1 MKMEE
6 IDKNLLVETGITEPD
21 IVWLN
26 VRQAPFVICGI
37 IYDETYGCYTR
48 MSQKVAK
55 QVSEKVGCLNF
66 QTAGGRV
73 RFCTDSPFI
82 GIHAVMEN
90 NKPMSHVTFLA
101 QSGFDLY
108 RKKADDCSEKFCHS
122 FIPPIN
128 MCSGYSSAF
137 YTDGVSAEYTLN
149 FPLFDGVKEL
159 YIALKKDASLLEA
172 TPYKHSVPI
181 VYYGSSITQAA
192 CASRPGNSY
201 QAIISRRLDT
211 DYINLG
217 FAGNC
222 KAEAMMIQYLANLK
236 MSVFVCDYDHNTP
249 DAEYLQKTHLPL
261 YRSIRAKQP
270 NLPIVFLSAP
280 TIIANMEEYAAR
292 REIIRESYREALN
305 EGDEN
310 VYFIDG
316 AELFAGEDWDSCTI
330 DGVHP
335 NDLGFYRMA
344 MRIEKELGSLL

>member
-1 MKMEE
+1 MTPRFE
-6 IDKNLLVETGITEPD
+6 I
-21 IVWLN
+21 LN
-26 VRQAPFVICGI
+26 
-37 IYDETYGCYTR
+37 
-48 MSQKVAK
+48 
-55 QVSEKVGCLNF
+55 
-66 QTAGGRV
+66 
-73 RFCTDSPFI
+73 
-82 GIHAVMEN
+82 
-90 NKPMSHVTFLA
+90 
-101 QSGFDLY
+101 
-108 RKKADDCSEKFCHS
+108 DDRH
-122 FIPPIN
+122 
-128 MCSGYSSAF
+128 
-137 YTDGVSAEYTLN
+137 
-149 FPLFDGVKEL
+149 
-159 YIALKKDASLLEA
+159 
-172 TPYKHSVPI
+172 
-181 VYYGSSITQAA
+181 
-192 CASRPGNSY
+192 
-201 QAIISRRLDT
+201 SRRLDT